1 MTRNRKPWLV
11 LVAIAGG
18 VAGAN
23 AQDNEMERRMLACD
37 ALTNE
42 SDRLACFNNV
52 VQSLRPGAAEEP
64 TVAPDSQPEPTPAS
78 TPASESAP
86 AAAAEPTPV
95 AAPAPDPMPVAEP
108 SPEPDPMPV
117 AEPSPEPEPVTPA
130 QRAMPA
136 AAQPSDVAAAPAP
149 KLETAAA
156 PAAPAAPAAVSQVSA
171 PPADAEEFKENNV
184 AGSDLTGGGVIVRVW
199 ERHDGRFTVKLNN
212 GQHWRETEGTR
223 VGIPDVGDE
232 VTVSRGLFG
241 SYRMKIDGIARVA
254 WVRPDE

>member
-1 MTRNRKPWLV
+1 MTLRTKPWLV
-11 LVAIAGG
+11 LVVLAGG

-52 VQSLRPGAAEEP
+52 VQSLRSGDSDESAAPEP
-64 TVAPDSQPEPTPAS
+64 RQEPQPEP
-78 TPASESAP
+78 EP
-86 AAAAEPTPV
+86 AAESEPVPAAVAEPAPEPV
-95 AAPAPDPMPVAEP
+95 PEAQPTPVAEP
-108 SPEPDPMPV
+108 SPAATPTPV
-117 AEPSPEPEPVTPA
+117 AEPVPESTPTPV
-130 QRAMPA
+130 
-136 AAQPSDVAAAPAP
+136 AQPAPERAPTEQVAPAAAAPAP
-149 KLETAAA
+149 
-156 PAAPAAPAAVSQVSA
+156 VSQMPA
-171 PPADAEEFKENNV
+171 PQADAEEFKENNV
-184 AGSDLTGGGVIVRVW
+184 AGTGDLTGGGIIVRVW

-212 GQHWRETEGTR
+212 GQYWRETEGTR

-241 SYRMKIDGIARVA
+241 SYRMKIDGISRVA